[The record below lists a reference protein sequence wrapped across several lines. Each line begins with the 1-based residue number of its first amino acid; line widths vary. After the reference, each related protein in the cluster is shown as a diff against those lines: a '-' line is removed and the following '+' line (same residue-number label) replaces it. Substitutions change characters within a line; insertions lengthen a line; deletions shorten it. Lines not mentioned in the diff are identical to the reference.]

1 MRISSSPF
9 VIVNQP
15 TPGELALA
23 VESPLAKAG
32 GGQAGV
38 QFGQPTGNTQ
48 GAPTGAEQ
56 TASSILALLL
66 QGSGGA
72 AA

>member
-9 VIVNQP
+9 VIVSQP

-48 GAPTGAEQ
+48 
-56 TASSILALLL
+56 
-66 QGSGGA
+66 
-72 AA
+72 